1 MPPDV
6 RIMVR
11 GLKRV
16 TLTRVVLRGEM
27 LAANVALLVESRGD
41 TAQGER
47 LARTVLKRFGAY
59 LNVNF
64 ASEPYSSLPHIHEPG
79 VLADAIAPLMP
90 IEISQRQELLE
101 TSNATARLKKLLVLM
116 KNDRHAA

>member
-1 MPPDV
+1 
-6 RIMVR
+6 
-11 GLKRV
+11 
-16 TLTRVVLRGEM
+16 
-27 LAANVALLVESRGD
+27 
-41 TAQGER
+41 
-47 LARTVLKRFGAY
+47 
-59 LNVNF
+59 
-64 ASEPYSSLPHIHEPG
+64 